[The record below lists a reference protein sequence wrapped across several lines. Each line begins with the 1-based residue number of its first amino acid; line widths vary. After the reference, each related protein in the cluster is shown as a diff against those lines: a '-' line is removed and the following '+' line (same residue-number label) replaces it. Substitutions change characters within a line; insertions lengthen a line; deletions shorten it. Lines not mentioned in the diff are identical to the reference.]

1 MRKII
6 DQKATKKRI
15 KELRVQNGYTQ
26 EQLAK
31 KMAGSRSYYNS
42 METGERELT
51 EKYIKSLSIIYDID
65 VEEIVIYEQSEYSKI
80 EEIMNSINSYRPT
93 NYYFVRNGNLLD
105 DLKDLV
111 KYMDSEKITEYNLLD
126 PIFTHLG
133 YDVRLI
139 NIKKYSNKWKK
150 DKSSFVNT
158 KTKRNAIAL
167 SNYFENQ
174 EVAILMKKKD
184 RKFDKIIVSIDT
196 YINFEKFIYNSVL
209 GNLENMKEEFY
220 KIHRTHRNTI
230 DTIFKDT
237 RTQAEIEN
245 DATLEIN
252 SYVDNV
258 AEFLDS
264 IYDSFE
270 KLNYIYNP
278 YFESH
283 IMNKEKKHET
293 S

>member
-15 KELRVQNGYTQ
+15 KELRIQNGYTQ
-26 EQLAK
+26 EQLAN
-31 KMAGSRSYYNS
+31 MMDGSRSYYCS
-42 METGERELT
+42 METGDRELT
-51 EKYIKSLSIIYDID
+51 DKYLKSLSTIYDID
-65 VEEIVIYEQSEYSKI
+65 VEEIVIYEESEYSKI

-126 PIFTHLG
+126 PILSHLG

-139 NIKKYSNKWKK
+139 DIKKFNTEWKK
-150 DKSSFVNT
+150 DKASFINT
-158 KTKRNAIAL
+158 KTKRNAIEL
-167 SNYFENQ
+167 SDYFGNQ
-174 EVAILMKKKD
+174 DVAILIKNTDK
-184 RKFDKIIVSIDT
+184 KFDKTLVSVDT

-220 KIHRTHRNTI
+220 KIHRTQRNTI

-237 RTQAEIEN
+237 RTQAEIEDDSLLEFN
-245 DATLEIN
+245 STL
-252 SYVDNV
+252 DNV
-258 AEFLDS
+258 GEFLDS

-270 KLNYIYNP
+270 KLNYIYSP
-278 YFESH
+278 YFESCYR
-283 IMNKEKKHET
+283 KEKNNET